1 MPLLVRCCSSAI
13 PPAAASA
20 EEMAGDTY
28 CYALGEFGMMKFD
41 RQKFIPL
48 EKFMKVN
55 SVFERAPTDRLISP
69 ISFFSAH
76 PYFTSESAKQWI
88 RAGYLQVHFANKLKL
103 SISGAFVDGNVGV
116 IEGINIIAFLKLDT
130 NLSSSSSSV
139 PEPYPMTFAGFSNFL
154 QAKMREAY
162 PDASSMSEGLEALMM
177 LTISDDMVKGWLGR
191 KQKQPGLLGAFG
203 IPAPPGAQC
212 NLKLLTKLE
221 RNHLEVLTRKA
232 YSIPAPSTTST
243 QPAPAPSTTSTQPA
257 VPAPGS
263 STAPASSTAST
274 GSSNQIKTPP
284 PNPSEA
290 IVLDVHRHCTVH
302 IVEDAHV
309 ARCSILPAGNQA
321 SLKKNPMG
329 WKDGVHLM
337 LHRFPSCKTFCSGLH
352 DVVPTRD
359 LFYLFVNLVVVSR
372 GYSEC
377 TFFTNVKKVIFK
389 RSGAIPDECRWRWL
403 PQPAVPRPLWGR
415 ARRWHPRSLGNCTE
429 LQALLLSSNNLDDI
443 IPPEIGRLKNL
454 RAMDVSRNSLSG
466 PVPAELWWLR
476 SAVGACVVQS
486 KLRMLCGGQGPHWRE
501 SCRVIGVLARA

>member
-1 MPLLVRCCSSAI
+1 MAAVLRQLLRPRTGSTYATSPAMPLLVRCCSSAI

-130 NLSSSSSSV
+130 NLSSSSSSSV

-177 LTISDDMVKGWLGR
+177 LTIIGKFNNGLPVPYNLIIHHPEFLPLEVIATLYIEAHRILRRQLPANGQPALAYNVILDLHALLGGFYFNFCASDDMVKGWLGR

-284 PNPSEA
+284 PPPPKSKRGISVGCA
-290 IVLDVHRHCTVH
+290 SALHGAHC
-302 IVEDAHV
+302 
-309 ARCSILPAGNQA
+309 
-321 SLKKNPMG
+321 
-329 WKDGVHLM
+329 
-337 LHRFPSCKTFCSGLH
+337 
-352 DVVPTRD
+352 
-359 LFYLFVNLVVVSR
+359 
-372 GYSEC
+372 
-377 TFFTNVKKVIFK
+377 
-389 RSGAIPDECRWRWL
+389 
-403 PQPAVPRPLWGR
+403 
-415 ARRWHPRSLGNCTE
+415 
-429 LQALLLSSNNLDDI
+429 
-443 IPPEIGRLKNL
+443 
-454 RAMDVSRNSLSG
+454 
-466 PVPAELWWLR
+466 
-476 SAVGACVVQS
+476 
-486 KLRMLCGGQGPHWRE
+486 
-501 SCRVIGVLARA
+501 

>member
-1 MPLLVRCCSSAI
+1 MERRVVRS
-13 PPAAASA
+13 PASRAASKA
-20 EEMAGDTY
+20 ALAGQ
-28 CYALGEFGMMKFD
+28 AGRLGKG
-41 RQKFIPL
+41 
-48 EKFMKVN
+48 
-55 SVFERAPTDRLISP
+55 A
-69 ISFFSAH
+69 
-76 PYFTSESAKQWI
+76 
-88 RAGYLQVHFANKLKL
+88 AG
-103 SISGAFVDGNVGV
+103 GV

-177 LTISDDMVKGWLGR
+177 LTISGKLNNGLPVPYNLIIHHPEFLPLEVIATLYIEAHRILRRQLPANGQPALAYNVILDLHALLGGFYFNFCASDDMVKGWLGR

-203 IPAPPGAQC
+203 IPAPP
-212 NLKLLTKLE
+212 
-221 RNHLEVLTRKA
+221 
-232 YSIPAPSTTST
+232 
-243 QPAPAPSTTSTQPA
+243 
-257 VPAPGS
+257 
-263 STAPASSTAST
+263 
-274 GSSNQIKTPP
+274 
-284 PNPSEA
+284 
-290 IVLDVHRHCTVH
+290 
-302 IVEDAHV
+302 
-309 ARCSILPAGNQA
+309 GNQA

-372 GYSEC
+372 GYSEFP
-377 TFFTNVKKVIFK
+377 FFTNVKKVIFK

-454 RAMDVSRNSLSG
+454 RAMDVVSRNSLSG